1 MNISRPNLKRR
12 SFLMKNRMLV
22 EFTLCKSF
30 GLKPNPIYL
39 SAIDMFMHYVVNFP
53 LLVSFTHLL
62 ASFALLLVSF
72 TLLLVS
78 FTLLLVSFTLL
89 LVNETFFYLQ

>member
-1 MNISRPNLKRR
+1 M
-12 SFLMKNRMLV
+12 V

-30 GLKPNPIYL
+30 GLKPNLIYL
-39 SAIDMFMHYVVNFP
+39 SAMMFKHYVVNFP
-53 LLVSFTHLL
+53 
-62 ASFALLLVSF
+62 LLVSF

-89 LVNETFFYLQ
+89 LVNFALLLAN

>member
-1 MNISRPNLKRR
+1 M
-12 SFLMKNRMLV
+12 V

-30 GLKPNPIYL
+30 GLKPSLIYL
-39 SAIDMFMHYVVNFP
+39 LLMFMHYVVNFP

-72 TLLLVS
+72 TLLLVNYA
-78 FTLLLVSFTLL
+78 FLLVKFRLLLVSLGFTH
-89 LVNETFFYLQ
+89 E